1 MPLTISLIIDDDN
14 WRALLPRA
22 RSLAVKSVT
31 AALAHEKWAKKN
43 VVINVTLASDA
54 MVKKLNR
61 DWRGKDKPTNVLS
74 FPVEEPGMPV
84 PRGRAR
90 MLGDIILA
98 RQTLVREAKSEGKKL
113 AHHYQHLLVHG
124 TLHLL
129 GYDHLVD
136 DEAEEMEA
144 REVKI
149 LAKLGVPDPYA
160 DPDSTKPAK
169 PLK

>member
-1 MPLTISLIIDDDN
+1 
-14 WRALLPRA
+14 
-22 RSLAVKSVT
+22 
-31 AALAHEKWAKKN
+31 
-43 VVINVTLASDA
+43 
-54 MVKKLNR
+54 
-61 DWRGKDKPTNVLS
+61 
-74 FPVEEPGMPV
+74 V

-160 DPDSTKPAK
+160 DLDSTKPAK